1 MFAKPISLLD
11 PSTLTAWL
19 LTDGK
24 PGMENQCLGL
34 AEALGVPAQVK
45 RIALRQPWASLPP
58 QLALLPMA
66 SLAAGSD
73 RLAPPW
79 PDLLIASGRATVAL
93 SIAIRRRSGGRTFTV
108 QIQNPAVAAH
118 RFDLIA
124 APVHDGLRAP
134 NVISTHGALNR
145 VRAESIGREAE
156 RFAPMAAH
164 LPRPLVM
171 VSLGGDNKVYRMTP
185 AVIDRLAAD
194 LRTMVERDGA
204 GLLVTPSR
212 RTGAG
217 NESRLRAALQGLP
230 HLWWDGSG
238 DNPYLG
244 WTGLADAFVVTGD
257 SVNMVSEAC
266 GTGKPVMVVDL
277 EGGNDKFSRFHTALR
292 DAGLTRP
299 FAGRLVRWTYPPL
312 DDTATVAAAV
322 RDRLAARQQSSRGG
336 A

>member
-1 MFAKPISLLD
+1 MLD
-11 PSTLTAWL
+11 PTALTTWL

-34 AEALGVPAQVK
+34 AEALGVTPAIK

-58 QLALLPMA
+58 QLAFRPLR
-66 SLAAGSD
+66 SLAGGSD
-73 RLAPPW
+73 ALAAPW

-93 SIAIRRRSGGRTFTV
+93 SIAIRRLSRGRTFTV
-108 QIQNPAVAAH
+108 QIQNPAVSLSK
-118 RFDLIA
+118 FDLVA
-124 APVHDGLRAP
+124 APVHDGLSAP
-134 NVISTHGALNR
+134 NVISTHGSLNR
-145 VRAESIGREAE
+145 VQAARIAVEAE
-156 RFAPMAAH
+156 RFRDAAAH

-185 AVIDRLAAD
+185 AVIDRLARD
-194 LRTMVERDGA
+194 LRTMVEQDGA

-212 RTGAG
+212 RTGAD
-217 NESRLRAALQGLP
+217 NERRLRAALAGLP
-230 HLWWDGSG
+230 HLWWDGTG

-266 GTGKPVMVVDL
+266 GTGKPVMVVHL
-277 EGGNDKFSRFHTALR
+277 EGGNDKFGRFHTAMA

-299 FAGRLVRWTYPPL
+299 FAGRLLRWTYPPL

-322 RDRLAARQQSSRGG
+322 RARLAARQQTSGGG
-336 A
+336 AR